1 MTFPLYRDTYPTRSV
16 AWQQHRSC
24 VNLRAISMR
33 HSDGPPLSAWLD
45 TPTAATATPTH
56 CDAPPA
62 CIRNVQKQQ
71 LLAPHRGKARPPR
84 HPSPPLP
91 YVPIRALS
99 SLASHHQ
106 PALAAASAVRSSTEN
121 APPASPQLRDS
132 TGWPRSRAGRPRPSR
147 RGPSHLDCYG
157 PTVRLQGCLTLEV
170 HLQHAPSRRGRRR
183 HRRDAPNGRPA
194 ADSSMK
200 PHTTKSLFDDAP
212 HNQVGY

>member
-1 MTFPLYRDTYPTRSV
+1 MCKNNNCLHRIQAKHGRRDTR
-16 AWQQHRSC
+16 
-24 VNLRAISMR
+24 
-33 HSDGPPLSAWLD
+33 
-45 TPTAATATPTH
+45 
-56 CDAPPA
+56 
-62 CIRNVQKQQ
+62 
-71 LLAPHRGKARPPR
+71 PHRCRRCPSARCPRWRADKAP
-84 HPSPPLP
+84 
-91 YVPIRALS
+91 
-99 SLASHHQ
+99 SHHQ